1 MWHKNRY
8 FAEAVASSLV
18 RFAAPGSSRHHRSP
32 HSRRVFGQKRGITKG
47 NAPRIL
53 NRPHKCKGGFQRC
66 SRLVGRLGCCDL
78 STTTRGACGSNSFLN
93 INLARV
99 DAIVRRADSL
109 SLGDYTLG
117 QFKQESKRL
126 GDELDASSW

>member
-8 FAEAVASSLV
+8 FAEAVSPSLV
-18 RFAAPGSSRHHRSP
+18 RFSAPGSSRHHRSP

-53 NRPHKCKGGFQRC
+53 NRPHKCKGGFQRR

-78 STTTRGACGSNSFLN
+78 STTTREASVSNSFLN
-93 INLARV
+93 INLDWTQSYGRL
-99 DAIVRRADSL
+99 IRC
-109 SLGDYTLG
+109 TLG
-117 QFKQESKRL
+117 IQHWATSNKNPNGLGTSWTLRL
-126 GDELDASSW
+126 GD